1 MPEDGTPYLPFFG
14 GTPDESGRFRDDK
27 GRFIPMPPKSGSE
40 SGTTEKQ
47 ESKRKTE
54 EAAKDLKSIKENT
67 DIAGQMGLFP
77 DMDRDRNFRYTST
90 DGRAGQIDA
99 KTLDEAG
106 EKLRKMGI
114 YPQTITINEAT
125 GKKKGSGTTAS
136 PDAGDEKKEAQTFL
150 GILAEVLVGDVKG
163 FFRGIVDSIPGV
175 KQVFKALDIRKKRR
189 EARKAE
195 QEGDGTEGIEEDIE
209 AQTAEGIGDLSE
221 STAESDSILMDI
233 IRDSIAAPLASI
245 QLLLTNID
253 QNVDLLVR
261 ETLGSK
267 LEDKEA
273 MNEAKKSKGSG
284 TQRDASG
291 KDGADGE
298 DSSLIGDV
306 LENLPFVPGSRTS
319 RTTTSKG
326 PTKGPT
332 TRGPQKL
339 SRMRRFGKFLAKS
352 KIGRGVLA
360 ATALAGGLKNTK
372 VGRFVGGNIS
382 KLANTKVGRGLSAA
396 KNVLTKP
403 FFGIG
408 AKSAATAGVASAAGA
423 AIPSIPSTSGLN
435 PIPLEGATPSPS
447 STPTPSSSVPKKGF
461 FGRMFDKAK
470 SGVKSVGKGLKN
482 VVGAIKNPKEFIKGL
497 VSKAGGASG
506 ILKTGIKKIPIIG
519 SLIEG
524 LFTVLDIQNIRN
536 NPELSKEEK
545 KKQIGSR
552 IAQGIGG
559 VLGAAIVGGAGSVL
573 LPGLGS
579 ILGAIGGDLAGRFLG
594 DIVANMIG
602 PEKIY
607 NVVSA
612 LIPAVSVDSDE
623 LPSDI
628 PEEFADAG
636 AVSSQT
642 FAKDTTTDT
651 SEKKTKITQYYDAE
665 GNVVGEMSDESLKTG
680 IGTNIQRTNV
690 SKGVKRVGVDS
701 GNLIEKGFTPVS
713 STGLPTS
720 TNTNS
725 SKSYANEST
734 SESLTGD
741 SLSMDANNNISNAI
755 NAQNDNVN
763 NQTQLAVN
771 NTGGTVNSDGS
782 ISIPSSSSALNMLNA
797 RGGDSITN
805 NNATVVASSDRSNM
819 ESSFFKRPMTVR
831 SEAGIF
837 GTT

>member
-27 GRFIPMPPKSGSE
+27 GRFIPMPPKSGSD

-77 DMDRDRNFRYTST
+77 DMDRDQNFRYTST

-99 KTLDEAG
+99 KTPQEAAD
-106 EKLRKMGI
+106 KLRKMGI
-114 YPQTITINEAT
+114 YPQEITINEGK
-125 GKKKGSGTTAS
+125 GKKKGSGTTTDPS
-136 PDAGDEKKEAQTFL
+136 EGDEKKEAQTFL

-195 QEGDGTEGIEEDIE
+195 QEGDGTEGFEEDIE
-209 AQTAEGIGDLSE
+209 AQTTEGIGDLKE
-221 STAESDSILMDI
+221 STAESDSILMDV

-284 TQRDASG
+284 TQRDAGG
-291 KDGADGE
+291 KDGDDGE

-396 KNVLTKP
+396 KNVLTTP
-403 FFGIG
+403 FFGLG
-408 AKSAATAGVASAAGA
+408 AKSAAAAGA
-423 AIPSIPSTSGLN
+423 ASVAGAAMPGIPSTPGLN
-435 PIPLEGATPSPS
+435 PVPLEGATPSPS
-447 STPTPSSSVPKKGF
+447 STPTPSSSAPKKGF

-470 SGVKSVGKGLKN
+470 SGVKSVGKGLKS

-497 VSKAGGASG
+497 VSKAGGAGG

-524 LFTVLDIQNIRN
+524 LFTVLDIKNIRN
-536 NPELSKEEK
+536 NPELTKEEK

-559 VLGAAIVGGAGSVL
+559 VLGAAIGGGAGSVL

-579 ILGAIGGDLAGRFLG
+579 IIGAIGGDMVGRFLG
-594 DIVANMIG
+594 DIVSSMIG

-607 NVVSA
+607 NVVSS
-612 LIPAVSVDSDE
+612 LIPAISVDSDE
-623 LPSDI
+623 LPSGI

-680 IGTNIQRTNV
+680 IGTNIQRSNV

-713 STGLPTS
+713 STGLP
-720 TNTNS
+720 
-725 SKSYANEST
+725 
-734 SESLTGD
+734 LTGD
-741 SLSMDANNNISNAI
+741 SLSMDSNNNISNAI

-771 NTGGTVNSDGS
+771 NTGGTVNNDGS
-782 ISIPSSSSALNMLNA
+782 ISVPSSSSALNMLNA

>member
-27 GRFIPMPPKSGSE
+27 GRFIPMPPSDA
-40 SGTTEKQ
+40 GTAEKQ
-47 ESKRKTE
+47 EADRQAE

-77 DMDRDRNFRYTST
+77 QEMQKFQYSAVTS
-90 DGRAGQIDA
+90 DGKAVKGEIDA
-99 KTLDEAG
+99 HDLDEAG
-106 EKLRKMGI
+106 KLIRAMGLF
-114 YPQTITINEAT
+114 PHHVGPKQMQQ
-125 GKKKGSGTTAS
+125 KGSGTTAS
-136 PDAGDEKKEAQTFL
+136 PDAGDEKKEAETFL
-150 GILAEVLVGDVKG
+150 GILSEVLVGDVKG

-195 QEGDGTEGIEEDIE
+195 QEGDGTEGIEEDVE

-221 STAESDSILMDI
+221 STAESDSILMDV
-233 IRDSIAAPLASI
+233 IRESIAAPLASI

-284 TQRDASG
+284 TQRDAGGG
-291 KDGADGE
+291 KDDDGE
-298 DSSLIGDV
+298 DGSLIGDV

-408 AKSAATAGVASAAGA
+408 AKSAATAGAASIAGA
-423 AIPSIPSTSGLN
+423 AMPSIPSTSGLN

-470 SGVKSVGKGLKN
+470 SGVKAVGKGLK
-482 VVGAIKNPKEFIKGL
+482 GAVDALKNPKAFLKGL

-524 LFTVLDIQNIRN
+524 LFTVLDIKNIRN
-536 NPELSKEEK
+536 NPELTKEEK

-579 ILGAIGGDLAGRFLG
+579 ILGAIGGDMAGRFLG

-607 NVVSA
+607 NVVSS
-612 LIPAVSVDSDE
+612 LIPAISVDSDE
-623 LPSDI
+623 LPSGI

-680 IGTNIQRTNV
+680 IGTNIQRSNV

-713 STGLPTS
+713 STGLP
-720 TNTNS
+720 
-725 SKSYANEST
+725 
-734 SESLTGD
+734 LTGD
-741 SLSMDANNNISNAI
+741 SLSMDSNNNISNAI

-763 NQTQLAVN
+763 NQTQLAVS
-771 NTGGTVNSDGS
+771 NTGGTVNNDGS
-782 ISIPSSSSALNMLNA
+782 ISVPSSSSALNMLNA